1 MVRLALSAP
10 PRSLFGARA
19 AVTRATLPRCAVAD
33 DDDDDGDELV
43 GGETLNLRG
52 RSVSE
57 LFTSDAVLADDA
69 RRACTTSHVTIHA
82 RSLKFPS
89 HLLLK

>member
-57 LFTSDAVLADDA
+57 LFLDE
-69 RRACTTSHVTIHA
+69 RSHTHM
-82 RSLKFPS
+82 SP
-89 HLLLK
+89 

>member
-10 PRSLFGARA
+10 PRSLVGARA

-33 DDDDDGDELV
+33 DDDDDDELV

-57 LFTSDAVLADDA
+57 LFLVTSQLTIYA
-69 RRACTTSHVTIHA
+69 RM
-82 RSLKFPS
+82 LKLS
-89 HLLLK
+89 AHLLLK

>member
-57 LFTSDAVLADDA
+57 LFTSDAVLADA
-69 RRACTTSHVTIHA
+69 PHMSPYMLACSSFLRTTS
-82 RSLKFPS
+82 
-89 HLLLK
+89 

>member
-43 GGETLNLRG
+43 GGG

-57 LFTSDAVLADDA
+57 LFTSDAVLADA
-69 RRACTTSHVTIHA
+69 PHMSPYMLACSSFLRTFS
-82 RSLKFPS
+82 
-89 HLLLK
+89 

>member
-57 LFTSDAVLADDA
+57 LFTSDAVLADGCA
-69 RRACTTSHVTIHA
+69 PPHMSPYMLACSSFLRTFS
-82 RSLKFPS
+82 
-89 HLLLK
+89 

>member
-33 DDDDDGDELV
+33 DDDGDELI

-57 LFTSDAVLADDA
+57 LFLVTSQLTIYA
-69 RRACTTSHVTIHA
+69 RM
-82 RSLKFPS
+82 LKLS
-89 HLLLK
+89 AHLLLK

>member
-10 PRSLFGARA
+10 PRSLFGARP

-33 DDDDDGDELV
+33 DDDDDDDDELV

-57 LFTSDAVLADDA
+57 LFLDERSHTHMSLYMLACSSFL
-69 RRACTTSHVTIHA
+69 RTFS
-82 RSLKFPS
+82 
-89 HLLLK
+89 

>member
-33 DDDDDGDELV
+33 DDDDDGDELI

-57 LFTSDAVLADDA
+57 LFL
-69 RRACTTSHVTIHA
+69 VTIYA
-82 RSLKFPS
+82 GMLKVS
-89 HLLLK
+89 AHLLLK

>member
-33 DDDDDGDELV
+33 DDDDGDELI

-57 LFTSDAVLADDA
+57 LFLDECVHTPHSSSPV
-69 RRACTTSHVTIHA
+69 
-82 RSLKFPS
+82 
-89 HLLLK
+89 

>member
-52 RSVSE
+52 RSVSK
-57 LFTSDAVLADDA
+57 LFLDERSHS
-69 RRACTTSHVTIHA
+69 RHKRAHLTVHDPYKCACS
-82 RSLKFPS
+82 KFLRTFS
-89 HLLLK
+89 

>member
-33 DDDDDGDELV
+33 DDDDDGGDELV
-43 GGETLNLRG
+43 GGLTLNLRG

-57 LFTSDAVLADDA
+57 LFTSDAVLADDGCVSSQLNDNNA
-69 RRACTTSHVTIHA
+69 QAQASCA
-82 RSLKFPS
+82 
-89 HLLLK
+89 LLLK

>member
-33 DDDDDGDELV
+33 DDDDDGDELI

-57 LFTSDAVLADDA
+57 LFLVTSQLTIYA
-69 RRACTTSHVTIHA
+69 RM
-82 RSLKFPS
+82 LKLS
-89 HLLLK
+89 AHLLLK

>member
-10 PRSLFGARA
+10 TLSFSGARA

-52 RSVSE
+52 RSVSK
-57 LFTSDAVLADDA
+57 LFLDERSHTHMSPYMLACSSFL
-69 RRACTTSHVTIHA
+69 RTFS
-82 RSLKFPS
+82 
-89 HLLLK
+89 

>member
-10 PRSLFGARA
+10 PLSFSGARA

-33 DDDDDGDELV
+33 DDDDGDELI

-57 LFTSDAVLADDA
+57 LFTSDAVLADDGCVSSQLNDNNA
-69 RRACTTSHVTIHA
+69 HA
-82 RSLKFPS
+82 QASCA
-89 HLLLK
+89 LLLK

>member
-57 LFTSDAVLADDA
+57 LFLDEVLAVDA
-69 RRACTTSHVTIHA
+69 PPHSSPSIRTIKILA
-82 RSLKFPS
+82 RP
-89 HLLLK
+89 LLK

>member
-33 DDDDDGDELV
+33 DDDDGGGELV

-57 LFTSDAVLADDA
+57 LFLVTSQLTIYA
-69 RRACTTSHVTIHA
+69 RM
-82 RSLKFPS
+82 LKLS
-89 HLLLK
+89 AHLLLK

>member
-33 DDDDDGDELV
+33 DDDDGDDELV

-52 RSVSE
+52 RLGVRA
-57 LFTSDAVLADDA
+57 LFIDERSPPHSSPPIRTLKILA
-69 RRACTTSHVTIHA
+69 R
-82 RSLKFPS
+82 P
-89 HLLLK
+89 LLK

>member
-33 DDDDDGDELV
+33 DADDDGDELV

-52 RSVSE
+52 RSVSK
-57 LFTSDAVLADDA
+57 LFLDERSHTHMSLYMLACSSFL
-69 RRACTTSHVTIHA
+69 RTFS
-82 RSLKFPS
+82 
-89 HLLLK
+89 

>member
-33 DDDDDGDELV
+33 DDDDDDGDELV

-57 LFTSDAVLADDA
+57 LFTSDAVLADDGCVSSQLNDNNA
-69 RRACTTSHVTIHA
+69 HA
-82 RSLKFPS
+82 QASCA
-89 HLLLK
+89 LLLK

>member
-57 LFTSDAVLADDA
+57 LFSCDEK
-69 RRACTTSHVTIHA
+69 RRLTHAHVTIHA
-82 RSLKFPS
+82 RMLKFS
-89 HLLLK
+89 AHLLLK

>member
-33 DDDDDGDELV
+33 DDDGDELI

-57 LFTSDAVLADDA
+57 LFLDERSHS
-69 RRACTTSHVTIHA
+69 RTTSQSPPIRTLKILA
-82 RSLKFPS
+82 RP
-89 HLLLK
+89 LLK

>member
-57 LFTSDAVLADDA
+57 LFLVTSQLTIYA
-69 RRACTTSHVTIHA
+69 RM
-82 RSLKFPS
+82 LKLS
-89 HLLLK
+89 AHLLLK